1 MPDRRHTL
9 SVLFREDSTLT
20 PLWRL
25 SATGRTGGGRNRIQM
40 ESYSDMSLRLA
51 KGGARMPISID
62 VGNAHSWGR
71 VPVAFYGPIAGI
83 LLFPSMERGM
93 RAIIFGALTITLTL
107 RRSRPICKPRRGPR
121 HSRYELERLPRRTER
136 RRLLG

>member
-62 VGNAHSWGR
+62 VGNAHSWAASLWRFMAQSQAYCSFHRWSGECGQS
-71 VPVAFYGPIAGI
+71 F
-83 LLFPSMERGM
+83 L
-93 RAIIFGALTITLTL
+93 AL
-107 RRSRPICKPRRGPR
+107 
-121 HSRYELERLPRRTER
+121 
-136 RRLLG
+136 